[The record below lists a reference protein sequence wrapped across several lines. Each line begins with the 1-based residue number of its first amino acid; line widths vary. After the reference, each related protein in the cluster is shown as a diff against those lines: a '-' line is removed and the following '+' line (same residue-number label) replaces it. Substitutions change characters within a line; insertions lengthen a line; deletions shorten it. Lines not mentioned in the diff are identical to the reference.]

1 VNDPKKPGF
10 RFLAI
15 RHYHIVDQRDWQP
28 ALNIYQT
35 DSTLV
40 VVAELAGVERQSL
53 DIEVEPNMLRIQGV
67 RPMDTPDE
75 LRRVHRMEIAAG
87 PFQIEAELPVLVNPE
102 QASSHYNN
110 GLLEVVLPLAQRTA
124 RRVSIDS
131 TEGDAS

>member
-35 DSTLV
+35 DQTLV

-53 DIEVEPNMLRIQGV
+53 DIEVEPNMLRIQGM

-102 QASSHYNN
+102 QASSQYEN

-124 RRVSIDS
+124 RRVSIGS
-131 TEGDAS
+131 TAGDAS

>member
-1 VNDPKKPGF
+1 MNDPKKPGF

-35 DSTLV
+35 DQNLV

-53 DIEVEPNMLRIQGV
+53 DIEVEPNMLRIQGM

-102 QASSHYNN
+102 QASSQYEN
-110 GLLEVVLPLAQRTA
+110 GILEVVLPLAQRTA
-124 RRVSIDS
+124 RRVSIGS
-131 TEGDAS
+131 SEGDAS

>member
-102 QASSHYNN
+102 QASSDYNN

-124 RRVSIDS
+124 RRVSIGS